1 MTAFAKPDWAKQEK
15 DRAKVLAAAVA
26 APVSRPVSVPGTTIS
41 HEKDGEQVQVKRA
54 GNFNRLLVI
63 KISEQLEFEGRF
75 IKRKLLSKGEGAYAR
90 VSWSNIP
97 PTNDEHQA

>member
-1 MTAFAKPDWAKQEK
+1 MLRRSNSHRGSFARGSEVK
-15 DRAKVLAAAVA
+15 
-26 APVSRPVSVPGTTIS
+26 TIS
-41 HEKDGEQVQVKRA
+41 PEKDGEQVQVKRA